1 MERGEDADICEC
13 TQIRNKLFVIAYF
26 NCGTVA
32 TSNSKTNKTM
42 ILESLFSSYIVFLKR
57 NFTQSYQTEGLTK
70 IMRKVHLPKSQTFKK
85 MKAFVDKQVKEIT
98 EVFKFEEIEEEIEAA
113 EKEEE
118 FEVIVESGNES
129 DCIQDFENCIG
140 N

>member
-1 MERGEDADICEC
+1 
-13 TQIRNKLFVIAYF
+13 
-26 NCGTVA
+26 
-32 TSNSKTNKTM
+32 M

-57 NFTQSYQTEGLTK
+57 NFTQSYQSEGLTK
-70 IMRKVHLPKSQTFKK
+70 IMREVHLPKSQQFKK
-85 MKAFVDKQVKEIT
+85 MKTFVDKQVKEIT

-118 FEVIVESGNES
+118 FEVIVECGNES
-129 DCIQDFENCIG
+129 DCSQDFENCIG